1 MLIQREEV
9 LNDDG
14 SLGYVEC
21 VFQSENILQTT
32 YFADSQ
38 LLYITF
44 SRGNTYSYEHVEED
58 LYERFEE
65 AESHGKFFHKNIK
78 NNFKNQRTY
87 KLLPYELE
95 GLREVVENHIPEE
108 DEQDE

>member
-78 NNFKNQRTY
+78 TQYSYRKEFKLYPNEVQ
-87 KLLPYELE
+87 ELKE
-95 GLREVVENHIPEE
+95 IVENNKIEE
-108 DEQDE
+108 DDE